1 MTDFQAPDAQTLAS
15 IYSVEKTGEV
25 YFMTRNVE
33 IGLLIA
39 RIVLGITFF
48 LHGLVKF
55 QGGIENTA
63 GWFDSIGLPVFAA
76 YAVATIELVGGLAMI
91 VGLGIRVVA
100 LLFAL
105 IMIGAIVKVKAAVG
119 FLGDGQMAGYELDLA
134 LLAISVL
141 LGLSGSRLLSLD
153 RLLFDS
159 RTDTL

>member
-1 MTDFQAPDAQTLAS
+1 
-15 IYSVEKTGEV
+15 
-25 YFMTRNVE
+25 MTRNVE